1 MKIEENKLILED
13 EISDD
18 MVDELIALLQTDGL
32 ETIQI
37 DTNNIGSLVLQ
48 QLFCI
53 SKDIKVVVDDPFVA
67 KFFENIEFKAA

>member
-1 MKIEENKLILED
+1 MKIEENKLILEN

-18 MVDELIALLQTDGL
+18 MVDELIALLQTDDL

-37 DTNNIGSLVLQ
+37 DTNNIGSLALQ
-48 QLFCI
+48 QLFCA
-53 SKDIKVVVDDPFVA
+53 SKDIKVVVDDHFIA